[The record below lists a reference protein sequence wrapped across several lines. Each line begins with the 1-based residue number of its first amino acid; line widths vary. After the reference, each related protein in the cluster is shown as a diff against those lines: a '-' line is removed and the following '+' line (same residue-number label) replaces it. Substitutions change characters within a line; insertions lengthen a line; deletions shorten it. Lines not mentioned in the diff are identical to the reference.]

1 MPATP
6 VGRDAGPAMSLKP
19 CCSSRPSLF
28 LTGRLLLT
36 PTSGSPKTSRPAT
49 YRNDARPPADGQQR
63 YRKVVRYRGESTRP
77 SASRR
82 GWNGWNHAIA
92 VVTSEGRGP
101 RRSTPARPRVP
112 ADRSQLA
119 VTSIILGVAARGAG
133 TRTSSIP
140 LVCFAFTSAASTPS
154 GNAKLRWNAPYAI
167 SRTK

>member
-1 MPATP
+1 VWDEFSDST
-6 VGRDAGPAMSLKP
+6 
-19 CCSSRPSLF
+19 
-28 LTGRLLLT
+28 
-36 PTSGSPKTSRPAT
+36 PKTSRPAT
-49 YRNDARPPADGQQR
+49 YRNGARPPADGQQR

-77 SASRR
+77 SSSRR
-82 GWNGWNHAIA
+82 GWNHAIA

-101 RRSTPARPRVP
+101 RRLTPARPRVP
-112 ADRSQLA
+112 ADPSQLA

-133 TRTSSIP
+133 TRTSSMP